1 MSAEK
6 LNGFTSIVSAVDL
19 LDELLPKGTHID
31 DVHRA
36 AGELL
41 DIIDARCREQIERHR
56 CPSCGHEGGY
66 SPES

>member
-1 MSAEK
+1 MSEDK
-6 LNGFTSIVSAVDL
+6 LNGFTSVVAAVDL
-19 LDELLPKGTHID
+19 LHELLPKGTHID

-41 DIIDARCREQIERHR
+41 EIIDARCRELLERHR
-56 CPSCGHEGGY
+56 CPSCGYEGGY